1 MRETPMARPTV
12 SLVLALALVASS
24 AVAGSPEWET
34 PEAKDRKTFTPYLKD
49 EALVFNILAGPPGDG
64 DTIAFDDAM
73 AVLKRQK
80 ETTPERWRE
89 AEADAGRLYDR
100 FSEAFGAKLDRTSL
114 PFTIRLL
121 NRLERTVGRPIF
133 AAKDIYQR
141 ARPYQVMKLTRV
153 CGKSAPDPDP
163 DLSKRTSYP
172 SGHTA
177 YGWTAA
183 LALADLAPER
193 AGEILARGV
202 AYGDSRVICGAHF
215 PSDVQA
221 GQLMATAVYER
232 VKTSPEF
239 REDFACARAE
249 RTGDVARLAVCRA
262 RPLPPAG

>member
-1 MRETPMARPTV
+1 MARPTV
-12 SLVLALALVASS
+12 CLALALALVAGS
-24 AVAGSPEWET
+24 ALAGSPEWET
-34 PEAKDRKTFTPYLKD
+34 PEAKDRKSFTPYLKG
-49 EALVFNILAGPPGDG
+49 EALAFNVLAGPPKDG
-64 DTIAFDDAM
+64 ETIAFDDAM

-89 AEADAGRLYDR
+89 AEADADRLYDR
-100 FSEAFGAKLDRTSL
+100 FSEAFGAKLERARL

-133 AAKDIYQR
+133 AAKDVYQR

-172 SGHTA
+172 SGHSA

-183 LALADLAPER
+183 LVLADLAPER
-193 AGEILARGV
+193 AGEILKRGM

-232 VKTSPEF
+232 VKSSPEF
-239 REDFACARAE
+239 QEDFACARAE
-249 RTGDVARLAVCRA
+249 HTGDAAGLAACRI
-262 RPLPPAG
+262 